1 MPKILIVDDSPTQ
14 TLLLVNS
21 LMQQNHIVEFES
33 DGTTGLK
40 RAMES
45 SFDLLILDLN
55 LPDIS
60 GLDIC
65 HQYKSLGHTAPVLIA
80 TSEDQLSKVAAY
92 RGATPDYCCVKDQM
106 AILNRVEIIL
116 FRQRR
121 RQTLRSPQ

>member
-1 MPKILIVDDSPTQ
+1 MSRILIVDDSPTQ
-14 TLLLVNS
+14 TILLVNS

-33 DGTTGLK
+33 NGTAGLK
-40 RAMES
+40 RATES

-65 HQYKSLGHTAPVLIA
+65 HQYKTLGHTAPVLIA
-80 TSEDQLSKVAAY
+80 TSEDQMTKVAAY
-92 RGATPDYCCVKDQM
+92 RGVSPDYCCIKDQG

-116 FRQRR
+116 FQQRR
-121 RQTLRSPQ
+121 RQTLRS